1 MRHHTKHYDRLSGE
15 ERFHL
20 YIAAMTRGDHA
31 EAATLGD
38 TCPTF
43 TYSMR
48 DWSFYRS
55 VRASQQLMATLALEL
70 APHLAV
76 LRELD
81 WQARYLG
88 EVMEVLKMS
97 GVDAAIEAHWRAID
111 PDGVPENR
119 IQRSLP
125 MPKIS
130 ELMAGAAGAAFSI
143 TKQLTEMHHAR
154 RNMEVHAVAIILTG
168 FDQFTRKHWVISGE
182 EAIEAYAE
190 IFLELEHYKGEPAP
204 DDIDDAEKAVVA
216 ETFARLWS
224 TLLSSG

>member
-1 MRHHTKHYDRLSGE
+1 MRPHTKHYDRLTGE
-15 ERFHL
+15 ERFRL

-55 VRASQQLMATLALEL
+55 VHSSVQLMATLALEL

-81 WQARYLG
+81 LQARHLS
-88 EVMEVLKMS
+88 EVMELLKMS

-111 PDGVPENR
+111 PDGTPESR
-119 IQRSLP
+119 VQRGLP
-125 MPKIS
+125 MPDIS
-130 ELMAGAAGAAFSI
+130 KAMAGAAGAAFRISEQI
-143 TKQLTEMHHAR
+143 AEVHHAR
-154 RNMEVHAVAIILTG
+154 RDAEAQAVAIILAG
-168 FDQFTRKHWVISGE
+168 FDQFTRKHWAISGE
-182 EAIEAYAE
+182 EAIASHAE
-190 IFLELEHYKGEPAP
+190 LFPELEPLEGVWAPA
-204 DDIDDAEKAVVA
+204 DFDDADKAMGA

-224 TLLSSG
+224 TLLSTG